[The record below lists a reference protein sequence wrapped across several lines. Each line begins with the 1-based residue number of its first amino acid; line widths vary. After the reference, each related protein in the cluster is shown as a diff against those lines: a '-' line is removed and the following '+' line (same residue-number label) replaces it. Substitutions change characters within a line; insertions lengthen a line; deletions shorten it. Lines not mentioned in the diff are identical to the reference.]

1 MCRKFWLGEDSDKS
15 QSNFLSGDRTKTNTH
30 TDTQQ
35 RGCIK
40 SLLIKRLR
48 YENRQTNNNLGL
60 HIQVILSQLSQS
72 IDPTKVLFG
81 EALAPPCTAVFI
93 SPLKIKY
100 ELVKP
105 LFFPSSGSHAKRGLK
120 LLNGT
125 TKPLSRHRNTIELGN
140 NSIWTDSHSTQLAK
154 TTARFFEKEQQ
165 KNH

>member
-15 QSNFLSGDRTKTNTH
+15 RSNFLSGDRTKTNTH

-120 LLNGT
+120 SLNGT
-125 TKPLSRHRNTIELGN
+125 TKPLGLDTETPLN
-140 NSIWTDSHSTQLAK
+140 
-154 TTARFFEKEQQ
+154 
-165 KNH
+165 